1 MFSSFW
7 NLILGFIVLGLLA
20 SCSTKK
26 IVGKTEAESLYLE
39 AQQLIAKKRYIAATE
54 KLNAIKTQHPYSFYA
69 IPSELGLADV
79 AFLQENYEEAAAA
92 YIVFRDLHPKHEK
105 LDFVISRI
113 AESFD
118 KQSPTTYDRDLTSSM
133 EAAKYYQELLTKY
146 ISSPYTA
153 NAKERLTIINQKVVD
168 KEKYIA
174 DFYFKTKNYEAAL
187 WRYRYIQANV
197 ENKDLLNHAKYREVL
212 SLSKLQ
218 QFKECLDVMKVN
230 APFFNEEQIKELEI
244 VADDCAQ
251 KWKEKLQ

>member
-1 MFSSFW
+1 MFCGSLKFF
-7 NLILGFIVLGLLA
+7 LYFIFLGLFA

-26 IVGKTEAESLYLE
+26 PVGKTEAESLYLE

-54 KLNAIKTQHPYSFYA
+54 KLNTIKTQHPYSFYA

-79 AFLQENYEEAAAA
+79 AFMQENYEEAAAA
-92 YIVFRDLHPKHEK
+92 YIVFRDMHPKHEK

-118 KQSPTTYDRDLTSSM
+118 KQSPTTFDRDLTSSM

-146 ISSPYTA
+146 VSSPYTA
-153 NAKERLTIINQKVVD
+153 NAKDRLSFINQKVVD

-197 ENKDLLNHAKYREVL
+197 ENKELLTHAKYREVL
-212 SLSKLQ
+212 ALSKLE

-230 APFFNEEQIKELEI
+230 APFFTDQQIVELEK
-244 VADDCAQ
+244 VADHCAQ